1 MIHNM
6 GAFTEQVK
14 VAEQVTYGIIINSF
28 KELEAAYVQEYKKVM
43 RDKVWCIGP
52 ISLFNKNNLD
62 KVQRGKKASIEES
75 ECFKWLEQQQ
85 PGPFIW
91 VLRGGPGK
99 SKDVEE
105 WIVEDGFEERTKGRG
120 LIIRDGFGDQ
130 FCNERLVVDVL
141 KIGVKIG
148 TEITAKYILVNIVL
162 VVELLGIAVNV
173 WELRL

>member
-28 KELEAAYVQEYKKVM
+28 EELEAAYVQEYKKVM

-52 ISLFNKNNLD
+52 ILLFNKNNLD

-85 PGPFIW
+85 PGSVIYVCLGSLCNLLTSQLIELGLGLEASNRPFIW

-120 LIIRDGFGDQ
+120 LIIRGCSPYCHTQ
-130 FCNERLVVDVL
+130 QLECS
-141 KIGVKIG
+141 
-148 TEITAKYILVNIVL
+148 
-162 VVELLGIAVNV
+162 
-173 WELRL
+173 